1 MTKALVI
8 VVASFVATAAEIA
21 VVNYLEKKEVL
32 FKKKMLN
39 KRLKDVVYGGIDED
53 YIVIGG
59 KKSVQEFDD
68 EARADLQSIR
78 DLISRYNRLDAAI
91 LLANATTDI
100 EVAGV
105 TMTRAAAIN
114 LRKTLLGRSFSNT
127 NFDDAL
133 IRKIN
138 NDFTK
143 AKMAINKSQEN
154 ADRQKEAMS
163 TALASSDKKVLS
175 DDSLKSISAYCDN
188 LVYSMVDPIDA
199 EKVVGDLQGRQDE
212 LKANLESAIRISN
225 ATTYVEF

>member
-1 MTKALVI
+1 MEKMIVTRALDERDLLI
-8 VVASFVATAAEIA
+8 KKINDAIDRASFVT
-21 VVNYLEKKEVL
+21 VKKTS
-32 FKKKMLN
+32 
-39 KRLKDVVYGGIDED
+39 DD
-53 YIVIGG
+53 IVIGG

-114 LRKTLLGRSFSNT
+114 LGRSFSNT

>member
-1 MTKALVI
+1 M
-8 VVASFVATAAEIA
+8 
-21 VVNYLEKKEVL
+21 
-32 FKKKMLN
+32 
-39 KRLKDVVYGGIDED
+39 
-53 YIVIGG
+53 
-59 KKSVQEFDD
+59 
-68 EARADLQSIR
+68 ADLQSIR

-188 LVYSMVDPIDA
+188 HVYSMVDPIDA

>member
-1 MTKALVI
+1 MEKMIVTRALDERDLLI
-8 VVASFVATAAEIA
+8 KKINDAIDRASFVA
-21 VVNYLEKKEVL
+21 VKKTSD
-32 FKKKMLN
+32 
-39 KRLKDVVYGGIDED
+39 DV
-53 YIVIGG
+53 VIGG

-175 DDSLKSISAYCDN
+175 DDLSLIH
-188 LVYSMVDPIDA
+188 I
-199 EKVVGDLQGRQDE
+199 
-212 LKANLESAIRISN
+212 
-225 ATTYVEF
+225 

>member
-1 MTKALVI
+1 MEKMIVTRALDERDLLI
-8 VVASFVATAAEIA
+8 KKINDAIDRASFVT
-21 VVNYLEKKEVL
+21 VKKTS
-32 FKKKMLN
+32 
-39 KRLKDVVYGGIDED
+39 DD
-53 YIVIGG
+53 IVIGG

-78 DLISRYNRLDAAI
+78 DLIRRYNRLDAAI

-188 LVYSMVDPIDA
+188 LVYSMVDPIDT